1 MKQST
6 GNWISIVIVITTIV
20 FILGLY
26 VGEENP
32 FPQTKVESHLG
43 SITEPGSVIYK
54 ICWTDNLKQEG
65 KIDNLPE
72 VQTGALCAYDVKQ
85 AWKVLIK

>member
-6 GNWISIVIVITTIV
+6 GKWISIVLIIITIV
-20 FILGLY
+20 FILGLHF
-26 VGEENP
+26 GEENP

-43 SITEPGSVIYK
+43 SITIPNTLIYK
-54 ICWTDNLKQEG
+54 ICWTDNLKEEG
-65 KIDNLPE
+65 KIDDLTE
-72 VQTGALCAYDVKQ
+72 VQTGALCAYDVTQ